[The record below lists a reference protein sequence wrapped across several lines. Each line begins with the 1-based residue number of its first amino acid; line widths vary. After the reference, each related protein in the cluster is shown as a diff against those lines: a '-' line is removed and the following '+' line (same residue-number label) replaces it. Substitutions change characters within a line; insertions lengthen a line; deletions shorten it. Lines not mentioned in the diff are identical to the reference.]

1 MSLST
6 QLTRGTLALPLMLL
20 FGLLG
25 FIEAPHAETAMVAAS
40 AAAPAQLLQAVCR
53 VESSRNRMF
62 VLAQAPGDLGKLV
75 IRVHAPCRA

>member
-6 QLTRGTLALPLMLL
+6 QLTRGTLALPLLML

-25 FIEAPHAETAMVAAS
+25 FIEAPRAETALVAAS
-40 AAAPAQLLQAVCR
+40 AAAPAQLLHAMCPADAGKTR
-53 VESSRNRMF
+53 VL

-75 IRVHAPCRA
+75 VRLHAPCRA

>member
-20 FGLLG
+20 FGILG
-25 FIEAPHAETAMVAAS
+25 FVEAPRADTALVAVS
-40 AAAPAQLLQAVCR
+40 ATAPAQLLKAMCPTDTGKTR
-53 VESSRNRMF
+53 VL

-75 IRVHAPCRA
+75 VRLHAPCRA

>member
-20 FGLLG
+20 FALLG
-25 FIEAPHAETAMVAAS
+25 FVEAPRAETAMVAAS
-40 AAAPAQLLQAVCR
+40 AAAPAQLLEAVCR
-53 VESSRNRMF
+53 IDTSRSRVL

-75 IRVHAPCRA
+75 VRVHSPCRA